1 MSKIYPK
8 FLGNQPLGEDQFEG
22 KSQDSMAGIIAGSI
36 ESSIHNIIGIDGN
49 WGSGKSNLVKIV
61 EGKLKDKN
69 YFFFIYDVWGH
80 QEDEQRRTILEE
92 ITEYINS
99 KNLVQKDK
107 WEEKLKNLLAKNK
120 ETTTKKKPVLSLG
133 IILSLVALL
142 LIPFFKSFG
151 DEIKS
156 DWKYL
161 VYLSPALILF
171 FAYLY
176 YFFKNFNSTENVYL
190 IAGIKL
196 FEIYSKD
203 KIEETTYVT
212 ITEDEPS
219 VKKFRDWI
227 LEIDKDLKEN
237 KVILV
242 FDNFDRLPKDKI
254 LKLWSSIH
262 IFFAEQKYKNI
273 KVIIPFDREH
283 IRHAFEDLN
292 PKGNPNEFTNYAE
305 DYINKTFDIVYRVAP
320 PIMSN
325 WKFFFEG
332 KWKQCFGENF
342 KQDEFVRTIQVYELL
357 NKKITPREIIVLIN
371 EIATLKLIHSDQ
383 IPAQYLALFVLNKDL
398 ILSDPIVEVVSP
410 SYLKGLDFIYKKD
423 ENLPKYITAIVYQ
436 LNPED
441 SVEIIYSEELRDA
454 LMNKNTDSLLKISQ
468 ANFFSKILETE
479 YSKISND
486 YLPNVI
492 EALNILDESAYENKK
507 VEELIW
513 EDIINN
519 ARKELKN
526 ETHELQDYQGII
538 ILRIKNIEEKIEY
551 CKSICKEFA
560 YEKEWNSM
568 KYIFNIDLLNKFLK
582 DKKIDIDI
590 FNLLDNYTTD
600 TVDDFLKILQEK
612 KGSYSS
618 YKINVNSGELDLHL
632 SKLGVDE
639 LESVEGIKNI
649 KIDKY
654 ALPKFKEKLK
664 TYLEQHYNDHSRL
677 KNIIN
682 FLKMFKENIDTKVIS
697 DSELYNIFNRLTSKD
712 DLYYDI
718 LAIRLSRS
726 LNLSGYQSYFETAI
740 NKIDED
746 YVDKV
751 AIKVNNYIEY
761 GDFVLKINDFKSIPL
776 YREVIKKL
784 TVNHYGIYKLGI
796 NLVLPKFEEI
806 CVSIDLEPTV
816 FIKKLNNWDSDIV
829 NLATVNKLTPFFFE
843 YAVDNNNISLAN
855 RCLTLKKDYFD
866 NFAKDNWILTF
877 EDDNSN
883 DFKILQLISYTSWS
897 SEALEALKHVLKE
910 KSSQVIENVATK
922 RDIYNN
928 LITSFEGAGHKFKN
942 TFDTV
947 RDEFIKNGN
956 IDSTSFRFYGEWLFK
971 YSNLKLEG
979 VIRTIFKVD
988 LLKSNDCIEILKKNV
1003 KKLKTILEANIEEAE
1018 DLKNAIIEKS
1028 ESNNLLREVGE
1039 LLGFIKKQNH
1049 NDKIN

>member
-22 KSQDSMAGIIAGSI
+22 KSQDSMAGIIAGSVV
-36 ESSIHNIIGIDGN
+36 SSIHNIIGIDGN

-283 IRHAFEDLN
+283 IRNAFEDLN
-292 PKGNPNEFTNYAE
+292 PKGNSSEFTNYAE

-332 KWKQCFGENF
+332 KWRECLGENF
-342 KQDEFVRTIQVYELL
+342 KQDEFVRTVQVYELL

-371 EIATLKLIHSDQ
+371 EIATLKLVHSDK

-398 ILSDPIVEVVSP
+398 ILSDPIVEIVSP
-410 SYLKGLDFIYKKD
+410 SYLRGLDFIYKKD

-436 LNPED
+436 LDPDD
-441 SVEIIYSEELRDA
+441 SLEIIYSKELRDA
-454 LMNKNTDSLLKISQ
+454 LMSKNTDSLMKISQ

-492 EALNILDESAYENKK
+492 EALNSLNDSAYENKN

-519 ARKELKN
+519 VGKELKN
-526 ETHELQDYQGII
+526 DTHEFQEYQGII
-538 ILRIKNIEEKIEY
+538 ISRIKKDSDITEY
-551 CKSICKEFA
+551 CKSICKELA
-560 YEKEWNSM
+560 YEKDWDSM
-568 KYIFNIDLLNKFLK
+568 NYINNIDILDKFLK
-582 DKKIDIDI
+582 NKGINVDVLNILED
-590 FNLLDNYTTD
+590 FTTD
-600 TVDDFLKILQEK
+600 SVDDFLKILKDK
-612 KGSYSS
+612 KESYSK
-618 YKINVNSGELDLHL
+618 YKINVNSAELDLYL
-632 SKLGVDE
+632 SKIGIND
-639 LESVEGIKNI
+639 LENIEEIKNI
-649 KIDKY
+649 NIAKY
-654 ALPKFKEKLK
+654 GLPKFKNTLK
-664 TYLEQHYNDHSRL
+664 SYLQQYYSNNTHL
-677 KNIIN
+677 KNIIS
-682 FLKMFKENIDTKVIS
+682 FLKIFGELVNTKDIS
-697 DSELYNIFNRLTSKD
+697 DSELYSRFVSLTSND

-718 LAIRLSRS
+718 IGIRLSRT
-726 LNLSGYQSYFETAI
+726 LNLSGYQSYFQGVMNEVE
-740 NKIDED
+740 NNF
-746 YVDKV
+746 VDKV
-751 AIKVNNYIEY
+751 AKKILNYIEY
-761 GDFVLKINDFKSIPL
+761 GNLLLKIDEFKDVPL
-776 YREVIKKL
+776 YKEVIKKL
-784 TVNHYGIYKLGI
+784 TVSNYGKYRLGL
-796 NLVLPKFEEI
+796 NEVLPKFEDI
-806 CVSIDLEPTV
+806 CFNTELEPDL
-816 FIKKLNNWDSDIV
+816 FIKKLNDWDSAVV
-829 NLATVNKLTPFFFE
+829 NVNTVNKLTPFFFE
-843 YAVDNNNISLAN
+843 TAVNNNNALAN
-855 RCLTLKKDYFD
+855 RCIDLKNDYFE
-866 NFAKDNWILTF
+866 NFTNDNWIITF
-877 EDDNSN
+877 DKSNSK
-883 DFKILQLISYTSWS
+883 DFKILQIIEYKSWS
-897 SEALEALKHVLKE
+897 SEALEALKYVFKE
-910 KSSQVIENVATK
+910 KSSKIIENVTEEH
-922 RDIYNN
+922 DIFND
-928 LITSFEGAGHKFKN
+928 LITSFEENGHKFKN
-942 TFDTV
+942 TFDTI
-947 RDEFIKNGN
+947 RDEFIKTGN
-956 IDSTSFRFYGEWLFK
+956 MDNNRFQFYAEWLFR
-971 YSNLKLEG
+971 YSNLKSEG
-979 VIRTIFKVD
+979 VVRTIFKID
-988 LLKSNDCIEILKKNV
+988 LLKSSECIEIMKKNA
-1003 KKLKTILEANIEEAE
+1003 KKLKTILLVNSEEAE
-1018 DLKNAIIEKS
+1018 DLKNAIVEKS
-1028 ESNNLLREVGE
+1028 EINSSIKELGN
-1039 LLGFIKKQNH
+1039 LLGFVKKQNST
-1049 NDKIN
+1049 DKK